1 MVMST
6 DRISRLIDLD
16 RNLRGVA
23 AMRDAGDPHSEG
35 VWRQLDAERQALI
48 ARMTAKELV
57 AYEVERDRVR
67 QLVRQALQ
75 S

>member
-1 MVMST
+1 MAMST

-23 AMRDAGDPHSEG
+23 ATRDAGDPHSED
-35 VWRQLDAERQALI
+35 VCRQLDAERQALI
-48 ARMTAKELV
+48 SQMTPDELV

-67 QLVRQALQ
+67 QLAREAL
-75 S
+75 